1 MEHPVMS
8 VTLGRGWNRG
18 HVLLLLAMLTA
29 VGWWGWQAID
39 DIATFAMGQVDNSYI
54 LLAPFVAGYLVWL
67 RRSRFQFLRYRPNLI
82 GPLMVAIGLA
92 GSNWGD
98 ANGVQVLWHGGVLL
112 AMFGCVY
119 SMTGWELVRQFAP
132 AVIAM
137 ALVLPLPGRI
147 RESLAGPAQEFSV
160 VTAHAVLQMLGF
172 EATRAGSVIT
182 IAGEPVAVGE
192 ACNGMRM
199 VFALGLVVYAFVFSV
214 PFSTTTRLVLIASA
228 PLVAL
233 ACNIVRLVPT
243 SIAYGWLDPETAEQ
257 IHDIGGWLMLPLA
270 LLMLMGIV
278 RLMRWL
284 DLPVMNWR
292 LVPA

>member
-1 MEHPVMS
+1 MS
-8 VTLGRGWNRG
+8 VSIGRGWNRRRLI
-18 HVLLLLAMLTA
+18 LLIAMMIA
-29 VGWWGWQAID
+29 VAWWGRQAIE
-39 DIATFAMGQVDNSYI
+39 DIALFAMGQVDNGYI
-54 LLAPFVAGYLVWL
+54 LLAPFVAAYLVWL
-67 RRSRFQFLRYRPNLI
+67 RRSRFQFLSYQPNLV
-82 GPLMVAIGLA
+82 GPLLVAIGLF
-92 GSNWGD
+92 GSSWGD
-98 ANGVQVLWHGGVLL
+98 ANGVQLFWHGGVLL
-112 AMFGCVY
+112 AMLGCIY
-119 SMTGWELVRQFAP
+119 SMTGWELLRQFAP

-137 ALVLPLPGRI
+137 FLVIPLPGRL
-147 RESLAGPAQEFSV
+147 REALAGPAQEFSV

-199 VFALGLVVYAFVFSV
+199 VFALGLVVFAFVFSV
-214 PFSTTTRLVLIASA
+214 PFSTSTRLILIAMA
-228 PLVAL
+228 PVVAL
-233 ACNIVRLVPT
+233 VCNIVRLVPT
-243 SIAYGWLDPETAEQ
+243 SIAYGWLDSGTAEQ
-257 IHDIGGWLMLPLA
+257 VHDIGGWLMLPLA

>member
-1 MEHPVMS
+1 MS
-8 VTLGRGWNRG
+8 VSIGRGWNRRRLI
-18 HVLLLLAMLTA
+18 LLIAMMIA
-29 VGWWGWQAID
+29 VAWWGRQAIE
-39 DIATFAMGQVDNSYI
+39 DIALFAMGQVDNGYI
-54 LLAPFVAGYLVWL
+54 LLAPFVAAYLVWL
-67 RRSRFQFLRYRPNLI
+67 RRSRFQFLSYQPNLV
-82 GPLMVAIGLA
+82 GPLLVAIGLF
-92 GSNWGD
+92 GSSWGD
-98 ANGVQVLWHGGVLL
+98 ANGVQLFWHGGVLL
-112 AMFGCVY
+112 AMLGCIY
-119 SMTGWELVRQFAP
+119 SMTGWELLRQFAP

-137 ALVLPLPGRI
+137 FLVIPLPGRL
-147 RESLAGPAQEFSV
+147 REALAGPAQEFSV

-199 VFALGLVVYAFVFSV
+199 VFALGLVVFAFVFSV
-214 PFSTTTRLVLIASA
+214 PFSTSTRLILIAMA
-228 PLVAL
+228 PVVAL
-233 ACNIVRLVPT
+233 VCNIVRLVPT
-243 SIAYGWLDPETAEQ
+243 SIAYGWLDPGTAEQ
-257 IHDIGGWLMLPLA
+257 VHDIGGWLMLPLA